1 MNYLPQSRVSIFGIA
16 ALLGATLLLAFVAQ
30 PVTAQSGV
38 NTIQTVSSG
47 LPSQVFNGNASLIT
61 TGTVSFN
68 FMGTGGNDT
77 FNLTGGNASAVFL
90 ATGLLNNTFNIVTGN
105 PGTNGTLGTNSTTF
119 SLISGANSTFNIIQN
134 NFNGSVSF
142 SIIAGSNS
150 FVNDTSVGPVFNT
163 LFSINLGSNST
174 ASLGSQFTGNETTIN
189 VVY

>member
-1 MNYLPQSRVSIFGIA
+1 MKDLEAKRSICTIA
-16 ALLGATLLLAFVAQ
+16 IFLGATLLLAFVAQ
-30 PVTAQSGV
+30 PVTAQSGISTV
-38 NTIQTVSSG
+38 QTISSG
-47 LPSQVFNGNASLIT
+47 LPSQVFNGNATMIT
-61 TGTVSFN
+61 NGTVSFN
-68 FMGTGGNDT
+68 FIGTGGNDT
-77 FNLTGGNASAVFL
+77 FNLEGGNASAVFL

-105 PGTNGTLGTNSTTF
+105 PGTNGTVGVNSTTF

-163 LFSINLGSNST
+163 LFSVNLGSNST
-174 ASLGSQFTGNETTIN
+174 ASLGAQFTGNETTIN